1 MQNSSN
7 WCQQAQSHYS
17 GIGIR
22 FYTSRVRVTKSALWG
37 HLLQSYR
44 NQIHKFPLS
53 THLSLTMNHSLPAF
67 SCACS
72 HYLFRFLSFGGV
84 LAEDILQFVH
94 IAGGGLKLA
103 QNLSHGHCLRRLEL
117 LNLINNRRFKKYEE
131 ERGLNL

>member
-1 MQNSSN
+1 
-7 WCQQAQSHYS
+7 
-17 GIGIR
+17 
-22 FYTSRVRVTKSALWG
+22 
-37 HLLQSYR
+37 
-44 NQIHKFPLS
+44 
-53 THLSLTMNHSLPAF
+53 MNHSLPAF

-117 LNLINNRRFKKYEE
+117 LNLKNNPRFGFKIYEE
-131 ERGLNL
+131 ERVLNLSLAYLFHQRLVLVLNGVKRLQGLGDFRSQFGFVFFL